1 MLKGLKKVIS
11 IALAVTI
18 LCSSFVKPV
27 FANDTKLDNKTNFNF
42 ISTDFDNVEYTYEED
57 GSSYKVLESMNESLD
72 HIHTRIYIKVGSEYE
87 LLEEYDTTVQKENE
101 DTIKVIKNEAGQVT
115 EEIINIGGFTTNTDS
130 DMVAEADSTL
140 PGVARVGWEFVNVH
154 NGSTHFNNH
163 TLSVVVAILIN
174 IVSAGLGLG
183 AVASGLVGT
192 VAGAIVSNS
201 TPTVYYRRWVYYYR
215 DSSGVVTQVK
225 SENNFYYDSAHNYYI
240 GNATKIWTGMF
251 PW

>member
-140 PGVARVGWEFVNVH
+140 PGVARAGWEFVTFYT
-154 NGSTHFNNH
+154 GSTYIENF
-163 TLSVVVAILIN
+163 TYSVVVAILVG
-174 IVSAGLGLG
+174 IVSGGLGLG
-183 AVASGLVGT
+183 VVSSAIVGS
-192 VAGAIVSNS
+192 VAGVIVNERVPS
-201 TPTVYYRRWVYYYR
+201 VYFRRWVYYYR

-225 SENNFYYDSAHNYYI
+225 SDNDFYYDSAYNYYI
-240 GNATKIWTGMF
+240 GNATKIWTGKF